1 MSDVERLFMCLL
13 VIYLLWG
20 HVCSSPLPI
29 FWSGCL
35 FSHWVVELLHIFWT
49 LITYQINALQIF
61 PPILWIVFSLFL
73 DSILWGTKVQN
84 FDEVWFIFFNC
95 LCFWCHTL
103 KNWRIQN
110 VKIFTCAFLSKRFI
124 ALALRCSLW
133 SILRWCE
140 LVLGDSWPQSSACRC
155 PAFPPRWSENTAQCR
170 KPLPIALNGQAPS
183 RRSADW
189 HVGICAWVPCCST
202 GPRTCPV
209 PAPCH
214 RVRWLTKQVSERSMN
229 PATALPLQDGFG
241 YLGPLKVLMK
251 FRMFFSI
258 SAEDVIGILMGTH
271 WICSLRW

>member
-170 KPLPIALNGQAPS
+170 KPLPIALNGQPGTLPKVS
-183 RRSADW
+183 WLTRGDLCLGSVLFHRSANLS
-189 HVGICAWVPCCST
+189 CASTVPQSSLTYKASFRTKYEPCNCSSSSRWFWLF
-202 GPRTCPV
+202 GSLESPYEIQDVFFYFCRR
-209 PAPCH
+209 CH
-214 RVRWLTKQVSERSMN
+214 WDI
-229 PATALPLQDGFG
+229 DG
-241 YLGPLKVLMK
+241 
-251 FRMFFSI
+251 
-258 SAEDVIGILMGTH
+258 D
-271 WICSLRW
+271 SLNL